1 MSSLSSRLT
10 ILRNKKGWSKVET
23 AKRLGLNAT
32 STYGNWEYGIREPDI
47 TMLRHIATTFDVSV
61 DYLIGYAEESSYKPS
76 TIVKKNDVNERL
88 EKVQEKLRYDDD
100 LLLSGTPLVPE
111 VGAFIDDS
119 LKFVLEQAHKLNEQA
134 NQ

>member
-47 TMLRHIATTFDVSV
+47 AMLRHIATTFDVSV

-134 NQ
+134 SQ

>member
-119 LKFVLEQAHKLNEQA
+119 LKFVLEQAHKMNEQA

>member
-61 DYLIGYAEESSYKPS
+61 DYLIGYTEESSYKPS

-134 NQ
+134 SQ

>member
-111 VGAFIDDS
+111 IGAFIDDS

-134 NQ
+134 SQ